1 MPRSAP
7 ELNRAEAGLS
17 TGLPGTGTD
26 SAGPGPDA
34 TPDESPRG
42 LAWLLVIGGLV
53 GFAAAFILLV
63 EKITLLEDP
72 TYVPSCSIS
81 PLLSCG
87 SVMNTDQADV
97 FGFPNPILGVAGF
110 AAVLTVGMALLAGA
124 MFRRWFWA
132 GLQAGVTLGV
142 VFVHWMIFESL
153 YRIGALCPY
162 CMVGWAVTIP
172 LFWYVTLHNLRAG
185 HLPVHERL
193 RRPVDAI
200 AGYHGAALTGWFLVI
215 AALILEQF
223 WTYWSGLV
231 A

>member
-1 MPRSAP
+1 
-7 ELNRAEAGLS
+7 
-17 TGLPGTGTD
+17 
-26 SAGPGPDA
+26 
-34 TPDESPRG
+34 
-42 LAWLLVIGGLV
+42 
-53 GFAAAFILLV
+53 
-63 EKITLLEDP
+63 
-72 TYVPSCSIS
+72 
-81 PLLSCG
+81 
-87 SVMNTDQADV
+87 MNTEQADV

-124 MFRRWFWA
+124 TFRRWFWA
-132 GLQAGVTLGV
+132 GLQTGVTLGV

-185 HLPVHERL
+185 NLPVPARL

-200 AGYHGAALTGWFLVI
+200 AGYHGAVLTGWFLVI